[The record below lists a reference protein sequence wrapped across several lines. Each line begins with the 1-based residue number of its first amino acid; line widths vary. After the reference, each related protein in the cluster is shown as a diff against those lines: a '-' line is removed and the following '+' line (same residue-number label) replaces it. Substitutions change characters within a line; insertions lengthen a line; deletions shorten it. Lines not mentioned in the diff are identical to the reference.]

1 MEFFRILYTKLENQN
16 HSVLLDTIGSAET
29 KTRHASTSS
38 SIRMHKSRPLA
49 GFLFR
54 YSKSISGRHASLSS
68 LHSHPHRRR
77 SLLSLLLLLP
87 SSSSALS
94 NERVFVAKRGLCWYA
109 AEQFS
114 DDEYECDFENHSV
127 GFGKSDCF
135 VLFQL
140 KLFSAWLLMSGVS

>member
-1 MEFFRILYTKLENQN
+1 LFDTQN
-16 HSVLLDTIGSAET
+16 LKTIGSAET

-38 SIRMHKSRPLA
+38 SVRMHKSRPVA

-54 YSKSISGRHASLSS
+54 YSKSISGRHAALSC
-68 LHSHPHRRR
+68 LHSHHHRR
-77 SLLSLLLLLP
+77 SLLSLLLLLLP

-94 NERVFVAKRGLCWYA
+94 NGRVFVAKRGLCGYA

-114 DDEYECDFENHSV
+114 DDEYECDFENHTV

-140 KLFSAWLLMSGVS
+140 MLFSDWLLISGVN